1 MTMDRR
7 EAILAAARATAQAHG
22 YAGLNFRDLA
32 AEVGI
37 KSASIHYYFP
47 SKADLGSAVAKR
59 YWEDSRERLE
69 RLWTETQDP
78 AACLAQYPA
87 LFRRALENDN
97 RMCLCGFMAA
107 EHDDLPKQVQAE
119 VRTFADVQVTWLAKV
134 LRAANP
140 RLETPAVEQRAR
152 AIFAAVGGAQVVA
165 RSRAD
170 IAVYDDIIA
179 GYRASGLLPTSS

>member
-1 MTMDRR
+1 MTMERR

-37 KSASIHYYFP
+37 KSASIHYHFP
-47 SKADLGSAVAKR
+47 SKADLGAAVAKR
-59 YWEDSRERLE
+59 YWEDSKDWLE
-69 RLWTETQDP
+69 RLWVEAQDP

-119 VRTFADVQVTWLAKV
+119 VRTFVDIQVTWLAKV
-134 LRAANP
+134 LSAADP
-140 RLETPAVEQRAR
+140 TMGATAVEQRAR
-152 AIFAAVGGAQVVA
+152 AIFAAVGGAQVLA
-165 RSRAD
+165 RSCAD

-179 GYRASGLLPTSS
+179 GYRASGLLPTIG